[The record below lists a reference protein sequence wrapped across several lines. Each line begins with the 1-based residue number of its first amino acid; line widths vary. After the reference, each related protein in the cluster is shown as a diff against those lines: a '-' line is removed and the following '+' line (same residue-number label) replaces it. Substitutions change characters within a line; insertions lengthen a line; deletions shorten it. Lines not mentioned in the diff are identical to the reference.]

1 MKIKGIDVS
10 QWQGNIDWSKVKSS
24 GIEFAI
30 LREGYRKTVDNKFR
44 QQILAERERGKN
56 GRRSDTWSISLH
68 LYRWCHNCPKCEVHS
83 G

>member
-30 LREGYRKTVDNKFR
+30 LREGYRKTVDNKFL
-44 QQILAERERGKN
+44 QNAKGAKTAGVENSFGNAL
-56 GRRSDTWSISLH
+56 
-68 LYRWCHNCPKCEVHS
+68 
-83 G
+83 